1 MVGNSSRKLVTPWM
15 LGGESE
21 VGRQNERA
29 GERPERERERGRQ
42 SARRRERQPD
52 RARASEKQEREGRLP
67 SEVKD
72 VRLFFSGQEFVVQV
86 L

>member
-1 MVGNSSRKLVTPWM
+1 M

-21 VGRQNERA
+21 VGRRNERA
-29 GERPERERERGRQ
+29 GECPERERE
-42 SARRRERQPD
+42 SARAGETDRQ
-52 RARASEKQEREGRLP
+52 RASERASEKQEHERRLP
-67 SEVKD
+67 SEMKD